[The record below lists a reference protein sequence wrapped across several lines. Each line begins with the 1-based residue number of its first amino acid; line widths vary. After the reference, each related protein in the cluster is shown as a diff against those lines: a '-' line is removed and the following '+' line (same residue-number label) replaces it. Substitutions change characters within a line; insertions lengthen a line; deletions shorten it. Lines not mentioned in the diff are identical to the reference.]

1 MEWGPVEYA
10 RAGETHVA
18 YRSIVGDPDSDLV
31 IIMINGYLYPMEV
44 LPEDPVAN
52 RLIEGLA
59 LLGTLV
65 MFDRRGIGLSDQITD
80 WETHVRDQWV
90 DDVAAVVDA
99 VGRTSVSVFSWHV
112 SGTGRV
118 FAARHRDRVDRLVL
132 FNPYSVPR
140 PEDRKWMAEMRQRT
154 AALVAGDA
162 DVAVANP
169 NRRDDPTFRAW
180 QDRAG
185 RLGASPSQ
193 AARIWE
199 AEFKLAPTG
208 PVCEVPTLVITR
220 RSPHD
225 VVPAEFLA
233 RPATELPNAE
243 LVVLPDGDSFP
254 IGAGVDAILA
264 EISRFLVG
272 EVRLPRPER
281 EVRVIMFTDLVDS
294 TRRAASSGDAR
305 WKSLLDRHDTICEQ
319 ATSHYG
325 GRVVKSTG
333 DGVLALCPSV
343 SAAVDAARD
352 IQRRLDAD
360 KLSIRTG
367 IHVGEVHNRG
377 DDVSGMAVNIA
388 SRVMSEASAGQILL
402 TEIAHAVGG
411 DVDTLPIGTTLLK
424 GSDQH
429 WTLYEAG
436 PS

>member
-10 RAGETHVA
+10 RARETHVA

-59 LLGTLV
+59 SLGTLV

-90 DDVAAVVDA
+90 EDVAAVVDA

-118 FAARHRDRVDRLVL
+118 FAARHRECVDRLVL

-140 PEDRKWMAEMRQRT
+140 PEDRKWMAEMRQRA
-154 AALVAGDA
+154 AALVAGD
-162 DVAVANP
+162 VEGTISNP

-193 AARIWE
+193 AARIWA
-199 AEFKLAPTG
+199 AEFKPAPTG
-208 PVCEVPTLVITR
+208 PVCVVPTLVITR
-220 RSPHD
+220 RSPD
-225 VVPAEFLA
+225 DLVPAEFLA

-294 TRRAASSGDAR
+294 TRRAQRLVVMHVGSRCSIVTTRSVSGPPLTTVAASSSRPATACWLCVHRCQPQSTLHGTFSDDSMQTNCRSALVSMSVR
-305 WKSLLDRHDTICEQ
+305 STTAATMCQAWRSTSRH
-319 ATSHYG
+319 G
-325 GRVVKSTG
+325 
-333 DGVLALCPSV
+333 
-343 SAAVDAARD
+343 
-352 IQRRLDAD
+352 
-360 KLSIRTG
+360 
-367 IHVGEVHNRG
+367 
-377 DDVSGMAVNIA
+377 
-388 SRVMSEASAGQILL
+388 
-402 TEIAHAVGG
+402 
-411 DVDTLPIGTTLLK
+411 
-424 GSDQH
+424 
-429 WTLYEAG
+429 
-436 PS
+436 